1 MSREDLHAM
10 FAELAEDV
18 SQPLLVAPVVARA
31 ARLRRRRLAVTCAA
45 LVVFVVTVA
54 SLALGGPKGTVIPA
68 ATPNATQPDATGS
81 ARFDR
86 LPATLATDS
95 EAAPYWPGSANP
107 PANAPSLA
115 GAPISH
121 AVMLYSPPSGGAKAA
136 PVYVYGEGSINGG
149 SGSGSFHWARI
160 DVDLSDT
167 RDAGGNRAPALDQNS
182 LGPMGA
188 SAAFAQTDSVV
199 IVNLTTAAVDRI
211 PLPGLNEDVTWLV
224 DGRHVLVSSATQTWL
239 VDTRTRSVTPA
250 AANGATVT
258 ALVGGAS
265 GLTTLTVS
273 GAGTPPLVLRL
284 YDDGGLVERSHR
296 TIDTDTAAPYRI
308 AELRPRGWR
317 DGNLIAQAASGP
329 TGEFV
334 AVIDDR
340 TSDITHV
347 LDLNGGGGG
356 RVLGWMNSDVVLVH
370 TDRDG
375 LLKWQLTTGT
385 VTRLT
390 NPTTGSL
397 SIAPAGC
404 DWTVT
409 IADVTASCI
418 T

>member
-18 SQPLLVAPVVARA
+18 SQPRLVAPVVARA
-31 ARLRRRRLAVTCAA
+31 ARLRRRRLAVTCTA
-45 LVVFVVTVA
+45 LAVLVITVA
-54 SLALGGPKGTVIPA
+54 SLTLWGPKGTPIPA
-68 ATPNATQPDATGS
+68 TPPNATQPDATGS
-81 ARFDR
+81 TRVDR
-86 LPATLATDS
+86 LPATLATDAD
-95 EAAPYWPGSANP
+95 AAPYWPGSANP
-107 PANAPSLA
+107 PVNAPSLA

-121 AVMLYSPPSGGAKAA
+121 AVMLYSPPSGGSKAA

-160 DVDLSDT
+160 NVDLSDT
-167 RDAGGNRAPALDQNS
+167 RDAGGNRTPALDQNS

-199 IVNLTTAAVDRI
+199 VVNLTTAAVDRI
-211 PLPGLNEDVTWLV
+211 ALPGLNDDVTWLV
-224 DGRHVLVSSATQTWL
+224 DGRHVLVSGATQTWL
-239 VDTRTRSVTPA
+239 VDTRTRSVIPA
-250 AANGATVT
+250 AVNGASVT
-258 ALVGGAS
+258 PLVGNAS

-273 GAGTPPLVLRL
+273 GTDQPVLRL
-284 YDDGGLVERSHR
+284 YDDGGLVERSHH
-296 TIDTDTAAPYRI
+296 TINTDTAAPYRI
-308 AELRPRGWR
+308 AELSPRGWR

-329 TGEFV
+329 TGGFV

-340 TSDITHV
+340 TLDVTHV
-347 LDLNGGGGG
+347 LDLNGG
-356 RVLGWMNSDVVLVH
+356 RVLGWMNSDVVLVQ
-370 TDRDG
+370 TGRDG

-409 IADVTASCI
+409 IADITASCI